1 MLYFTKFFGADLK
14 ICCFALGLIGG
25 FSLLTSACHAEDLD
39 MAAHAWNASRS
50 NLSNPLST
58 NPGDSQKKHEVDL
71 TSPYASF
78 RLGFVVSPTL
88 SIQGGLDV
96 TFPRFSLAKDWTT
109 RVDVE
114 FQALLNSPSFGSRR
128 DSVFSLNVCQVYSR
142 GEFSR
147 SKFYLGGGLGTFFGP
162 FKGTIGGKLFVG
174 SHLSQTVSFELQALF
189 PGETTPQIGVDVR
202 ISVF

>member
-1 MLYFTKFFGADLK
+1 MG
-14 ICCFALGLIGG
+14 
-25 FSLLTSACHAEDLD
+25 SACHAEDSD
-39 MAAHAWNASRS
+39 MAAHSWHASRT
-50 NLSNPLST
+50 NLSNSLSS
-58 NPGDSQKKHEVDL
+58 NPGDALKKPEVDV

-96 TFPRFSLAKDWTT
+96 TFPRFSPAKNWTT

-128 DSVFSLNVCQVYSR
+128 DSVFSLNLCQVYSS
-142 GEFSR
+142 GESSR
-147 SKFYLGGGLGTFFGP
+147 SKFYFGGGVGTFFGP

-174 SHLSQTVSFELQALF
+174 SHISQTVSFELQALF
-189 PGETTPQIGVDVR
+189 PGETTPQVGIDVR